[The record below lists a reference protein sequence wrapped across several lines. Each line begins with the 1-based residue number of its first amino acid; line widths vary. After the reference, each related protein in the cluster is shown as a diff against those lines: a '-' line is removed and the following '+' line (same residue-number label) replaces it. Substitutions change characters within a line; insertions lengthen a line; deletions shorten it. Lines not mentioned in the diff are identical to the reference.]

1 MRLDT
6 LLDDLDKTLP
16 DAPFVRPGGS
26 LLMMV
31 GLPGTGKSSVVNALQ
46 PMMPHVIIATD
57 KIRVSVRKSPSYTPS
72 EMMLV
77 YEVCYRLIERRLCNG
92 QRVVFDGSNLL
103 AARRDHLHNL
113 ARKCGSPMAICY
125 VQAAQEIIQQRLKAR
140 ALRGHS
146 HQDKSDADWAVY
158 KWMVEA
164 QEPLSEPHLIVDT
177 TESKPHDLAQ
187 TLFKY
192 WHNVE
197 TNAASDPDLQSL
209 GWANKL
215 SQLHGTSR

>member
-1 MRLDT
+1 MPLDT
-6 LLDDLDKTLP
+6 LLDNLNKTLP
-16 DAPFVRPGGS
+16 ETPFVRPGGS

-46 PMMPHVIIATD
+46 SMMPHVIIATD
-57 KIRVSVRKSPSYTPS
+57 EVRASIRQSPDYTPS

-77 YEVCYRLIERRLCNG
+77 YEICYRLIERRLNEG
-92 QRVVFDGSNLL
+92 QRVVFDGSNLI
-103 AARRDHLHNL
+103 AARRNHLHHL

-125 VQAAQEIIQQRLKAR
+125 IQASQEIIQQRLKAR

-164 QEPLSEPHLIVDT
+164 QEPVSKPHLIVDT
-177 TESKPHDLAQ
+177 TESKPNELAQ
-187 TLFKY
+187 KLFNY
-192 WHNVE
+192 WQHIE
-197 TNAASDPDLQSL
+197 KNAASDPDLQSP
-209 GWANKL
+209 GWVHKL
-215 SQLHGTSR
+215 SQFHGLGR